1 MNFKTTY
8 ILFGVLVGV
17 VLLFLLVTLYKP
29 AATEET
35 DYVFPSFT
43 KDNIQADAIER
54 VEIDRLKP
62 AEEKVVLVRKG
73 KQWWFEQPKV
83 RADNSEVNLLVSQL
97 RSLAIE
103 KKADLTQKLSD
114 WELDSPRVVVTLTG
128 PGGRQ
133 WVLRIGRESG
143 GGDDA
148 LAYVTSS
155 DRQDGREVLDVR
167 RRTIE
172 PVLKEFKA
180 LREKELLTAGVVAF
194 RTSVQD
200 FHLHGPGGQE
210 LAFRRSQGKDDEW
223 RFVKPDYGL
232 AETEGERP
240 PAVERAEPGVTGVN
254 GLLSTIGSLRV
265 PEDSDFVDDSGKDFG
280 KYGLEADKAP
290 LRIQLTRKVSGDP
303 NEKDTQSYTLLVGQ
317 ADESSKEK
325 DKPTRYFARLADEDA
340 VVRVPA
346 KEVQAILDALQKP
359 EAFRNRDLV
368 RIDTNKVD
376 AIDIDLGERGKLKLR
391 KLGSVWKLYEPGQV
405 RDADSA
411 SVSQLLNSLSAP
423 RQVVAFPE
431 KKDAEL
437 GLEKPAAVVSIW
449 QEGIV
454 HEEKESKKDE
464 PTKDEAKDAKKDADS
479 KKEKQDDPTAE
490 PKLKPEP
497 TLRLVFG
504 RVDQVDGQEVVYVRR
519 ETAAAAKAAAD
530 VARLAVPKVRLEDV
544 SRGRLAY
551 LDRKLPSFTGE
562 VVKLVLAG
570 PDGTWE
576 VARPTPA
583 DDKKGPAAWT
593 VVQPKALAGRE
604 ADSQKIDQVLD
615 ALRDLRAVK
624 LVSEKTSDS
633 DLERFGLLKPRY
645 RVTVVVQ
652 KGEKETEDFV
662 YLFGGPE
669 DKNEFADVYAKQR
682 QRDLVFTVP
691 RSALAAIQQ
700 ESLLD
705 PVVFKFPPTKVT
717 GLKLVGWQ
725 QGQDGPTTLDLERKV
740 GQLWLAKSPAKFAV
754 NDAEVNG
761 FLNALADA
769 RAARFIDPNT
779 KDERLFD
786 PAFKMLAPRFTFPNG
801 GLEITLTIEDEKEP
815 LVVNIGGSDPDKNPR
830 YLFAKSN
837 RLPGVLF
844 FIPKEKFDKY
854 KSKPAIFGKE

>member
-29 AATEET
+29 AVTEET

-62 AEEKVVLVRKG
+62 TQEKVVLVRKG

-97 RSLAIE
+97 RSLAVE

-114 WELDSPRVVVTLTG
+114 WELDSPRVVVTLIG
-128 PGGRQ
+128 PEGRE
-133 WVLRIGRESG
+133 WVLRIGRESS

-180 LREKELLTAGVVAF
+180 LREKDLLTGGVVDF
-194 RTSVQD
+194 RSAVQD
-200 FHLHGPGGQE
+200 FHLHGPEGKE
-210 LAFRRSQGKDDEW
+210 MAFRRVAGKDDDW
-223 RFVKPDYGL
+223 RFLKPDYGL
-232 AETEGERP
+232 AETEGERV
-240 PAVERAEPGVTGVN
+240 PAGERVEQRLTGIN

-265 PEDSDFVDDSGKDFG
+265 PEDSDFVDDSGKDFA

-303 NEKDTQSYTLLVGQ
+303 AEKDTQSYTLLVGH

-346 KEVQAILDALQKP
+346 KEVEAILDALDKP
-359 EAFRNRDLV
+359 ETFRNRDLA

-376 AIDIDLGERGKLKLR
+376 AIDIDLGERGKLKFR
-391 KLGSVWKLYEPGQV
+391 KLGSSWKLYEPGQV
-405 RDADSA
+405 RDVDSA

-423 RQVVAFPE
+423 RQVVAFPD

-437 GLEKPAAVVSIW
+437 GLDKPAAVVSIW

-454 HEEKESKKDE
+454 SEEKKPKSDE
-464 PTKDEAKDAKKDADS
+464 PNKAEAKDEKKDADA
-479 KKEKQDDPTAE
+479 KKEKKDDPTAE

-497 TLRLVFG
+497 SLRLVFG
-504 RVDQVDGQEVVYVRR
+504 RVDQVDGKEVAYVRR
-519 ETAAAAKAAAD
+519 EVPGADPKAPLD
-530 VARLAVPKVRLEDV
+530 VARLAVPKLRLDDV

-551 LDRKLPSFTGE
+551 LDRKLPAFTGE

-583 DDKKGPAAWT
+583 DDKKRPAGWT
-593 VVQPKALAGRE
+593 VVQPKAFAGRE

-615 ALRDLRAVK
+615 SLRDLRAVK
-624 LVSEKTSDS
+624 LVSEKASDS

-645 RVTVVVQ
+645 RATVVVQ

-662 YLFGGPE
+662 YLFGEP
-669 DKNEFADVYAKQR
+669 DKNEFSDVYAKQG
-682 QRDLVFTVP
+682 QRDLVFTVT
-691 RSALAAIQQ
+691 RSALSAIQQ

-705 PVVFKFPPTKVT
+705 PVVLRFPPTKVT

-725 QGQDGPTTLDLERKV
+725 QGQDGPATLDLERKV
-740 GQLWLAKSPAKFAV
+740 GQPWTAKSPAKFAV

-761 FLNALADA
+761 FLNALADI

-779 KDERLFD
+779 KDEKLFD

-815 LVVNIGGSDPDKNPR
+815 LVVNIGGPDPDKNPR